1 MSAEKLYPAQQ
12 QQEDGRGEGSKG
24 IHLIIPYLGSTP
36 PPSLLGCDANID
48 GWVLFGIGSSVCCC
62 RRL

>member
-12 QQEDGRGEGSKG
+12 QEEEVKEDGRGSKG

-36 PPSLLGCDANID
+36 PPSLL
-48 GWVLFGIGSSVCCC
+48 
-62 RRL
+62 